1 MKKFLIHIL
10 IIVSL
15 TATGLHAEDTRYA
28 ASFLELGIGARALAM
43 GGAYVGLSDD
53 ATGFY
58 WNPGGLALLP
68 NLQAASMYAEIFK
81 DLGKQ
86 SYFSAAMPIFGGAS
100 ISLSWIR
107 VSVEDIPRYEFDDDN
122 GNITAGERII
132 DPALALTA
140 EPSGYFGNFN
150 DAFIVSFAK
159 YVPWNMDL
167 GWQYFEVPVDLGF
180 GFNMKMLRQTL
191 DDKTGSGV
199 GLDAGVVMRLSL
211 NDIFTEAYYGDLSFG
226 LSIQDLANT
235 QISWNTDSRH
245 KDRIARNFKYGF
257 AYMQPLPFMQSK
269 FTFSFDLN
277 SRYSGST
284 HLGGELLVKSHFALR
299 MGVNSGFFTT
309 GAGLYFWKLHL
320 DYAYQSHDLG
330 NLHRVSLLF
339 GF

>member
-1 MKKFLIHIL
+1 MKKFIIHL
-10 IIVSL
+10 IIIFTVMSF
-15 TATGLHAEDTRYA
+15 GLRAEDSRYA
-28 ASFLELGIGARALAM
+28 ASFLELGVGARALGM

-86 SYFSAAMPIFGGAS
+86 SYVNAAMPIFGGAA

-107 VSVEDIPRYEFDDDN
+107 VSVEDIPRYEFDDN
-122 GNITAGERII
+122 GNISAADRIN
-132 DPALALTA
+132 DEALTLDD
-140 EPSGYFGNFN
+140 EPVGYFGNFN
-150 DAFIVSFAK
+150 DAFIISFAK
-159 YVPWNMDL
+159 YIPWNLDL
-167 GWQYFEVPVDLGF
+167 GWQYFEVPIDLGF
-180 GFNMKMLRQTL
+180 GFNLKMLRQAL

-199 GLDAGVVMRLSL
+199 GLDAGFIMRMGL
-211 NDIFTEAYYGDLSFG
+211 NDIFSEPYYGDLSFG
-226 LSIQDLANT
+226 LSVQDLANT
-235 QISWNTDSRH
+235 QITWNTDSRH
-245 KDRIARNFKYGF
+245 KDRVARNFKYGF
-257 AYMQPLPFMQSK
+257 AYVQPLPFMKSK

-299 MGVNSGFFTT
+299 MGVNSGFFTA

-330 NLHRVSLLF
+330 NSHRVSLLF